1 MANCHAHTNGYEQ
14 QASFSTSQAIVNDHN
29 IIAAIKSEIVS
40 NISSTL
46 LTCRKLGQK
55 ILFHDMVVQSILYHR
70 MPLVLILQDLVGN
83 KFVPAKQLQSLYSE
97 YLPFASN
104 YNHECYINTK
114 SKYMAVVL

>member
-29 IIAAIKSEIVS
+29 IIIKQQISHTHIIAAIKSEIVS

-83 KFVPAKQLQSLYSE
+83 KFVPAPAKQLSQYPGAHIYTL
-97 YLPFASN
+97 L
-104 YNHECYINTK
+104 T
-114 SKYMAVVL
+114 V